1 MYIDLQAKMN
11 NSTFISPVAC
21 NVSSVKTD
29 MVDMIRTYVNCTV
42 CLLGFIANIVAV
54 PILVRQIKLQKYS
67 SLKYL
72 CALTTA
78 DILCLGVGIT
88 ESIPRLFQLFDENYY
103 PTIAS
108 FNRMLGYGRL
118 ICVYTSRFIII
129 IISSERLLAV
139 VRPFKVKN
147 SVLAKFPIRIVIGC
161 AIFNSLFCLPF
172 VICGKAVH
180 CQNFN
185 FSITVGRKGL
195 SLAIPCDSFMGD
207 FIAAETI
214 IHNVLPTILLIII
227 NSLIPIQ
234 FYRSSSEI
242 KIFQNQ
248 SVNGNANASHQCK
261 ITIIVVVIS
270 VIYMLLSIP
279 ATVSKLHYL
288 YAAPE
293 SYMYKTGDFKLDV
306 LHRFLVTFAYVNAAS
321 DFFVFYVVSSKYRAT
336 FQVIYCRH

>member
-1 MYIDLQAKMN
+1 MN
-11 NSTFISPVAC
+11 NSTFVSPVAC
-21 NVSSVKTD
+21 NVSSVTTD
-29 MVDMIRTYVNCTV
+29 MVNMIRTYVNCTV

-54 PILVRQIKLQKYS
+54 PVLVRQLKMQKCS
-67 SLKYL
+67 SFKYL

-78 DILCLGVGIT
+78 DILCLGFGIT
-88 ESIPRLFQLFDENYY
+88 ESIPRLFQLFDETNYY
-103 PTIAS
+103 PTNAS

-139 VRPFKVKN
+139 VRPFNVKN

-172 VICGKAVH
+172 VICDKAVH
-180 CQNFN
+180 CQDSN

-195 SLAIPCDSFMGD
+195 SLAIPCDSFIED
-207 FIAAETI
+207 FIATETI

-248 SVNGNANASHQCK
+248 SVNGNANANHQWK
-261 ITIIVVVIS
+261 ITINVVVIS

-293 SYMYKTGDFKLDV
+293 SHMYKTGDFTLDV

-321 DFFVFYVVSSKYRAT
+321 DFLVFYVVSSKYRST
-336 FQVIYCRH
+336 FQAIYCRH